1 MHADMREENCWQV
14 GDEVIGH
21 CRDDG
26 VYARVSRR
34 SSRELAIV
42 ANGLGA
48 L

>member
-1 MHADMREENCWQV
+1 MGEENYWQV
-14 GDEVIGH
+14 GDEVTGR

-34 SSRELAIV
+34 SSREIV
-42 ANGLGA
+42 AVADSLGA